1 MCRVGEQNGGEQSL
15 KVSGRKPMAKAHDRG
30 RKTKRAKPTI
40 SGQLLKIIAKIKHN
54 NKKINIEGENE
65 QLKYKKDLI
74 IVQ

>member
-1 MCRVGEQNGGEQSL
+1 M
-15 KVSGRKPMAKAHDRG
+15 SGRKPTTKAHDRG
-30 RKTKRAKPTI
+30 RKIKRAKPTI
-40 SGQLLKIIAKIKHN
+40 LGQLLKIIAKIKHN